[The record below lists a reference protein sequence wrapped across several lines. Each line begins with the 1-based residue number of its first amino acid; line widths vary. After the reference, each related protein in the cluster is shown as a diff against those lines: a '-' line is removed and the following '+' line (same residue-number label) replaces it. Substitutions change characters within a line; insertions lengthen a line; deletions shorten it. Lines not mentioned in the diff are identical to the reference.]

1 METVWKYRLL
11 SKECNKLTYE
21 STFKKLHN
29 QRINIVFG
37 FFVQNMIRNEYQ
49 VSFISINTI
58 KPHPEMSF
66 EFLPDHVEIVAS
78 TNQKVLLYHAYH
90 KPCYYVCNPTTKQW

>member
-1 METVWKYRLL
+1 
-11 SKECNKLTYE
+11 
-21 STFKKLHN
+21 
-29 QRINIVFG
+29 
-37 FFVQNMIRNEYQ
+37 
-49 VSFISINTI
+49 
-58 KPHPEMSF
+58 MSF